1 MGFYRIVRITQCAG
15 MLLKL
20 TSNRS
25 KCRSTSI
32 PGELADGVNGNPTDP
47 KLIETLCFTR
57 PLDDWFVQKRE
68 QDSQFWKSYGMDF
81 PSMYFGS
88 NNGAFRIYPARHT
101 DKCGSY
107 DPRIRPWYV
116 AGSSGPKNI
125 IMILDTSGSMETRLP
140 LLKKAATRV
149 VQSLTVQDRIAI
161 IPFAS
166 TATKIVDPKGY
177 MYQGTS
183 ENIHI
188 LTQRINDLE
197 SKGNTN
203 FYEAFNAAFDV
214 FNTTIDQEL
223 SVNCNSAVL
232 FFTDG
237 VSSNVQGNDEVTRL
251 IQESIAA
258 IQPRLLDKPILL
270 FAYSISEDQEVHTFP
285 LQLSCKVDQGVWSLI
300 PNDEAIIESLSSYH
314 QLFALGLGSELN
326 EDFVAWVEPYPLATG
341 NRLGTTVSVP
351 VYDHSRTPHIFL
363 GVVGVDIPLAAIDAA
378 LGAENDDSAESI
390 SRVVSSS
397 RVICPILDLDQCE
410 MESFRRLSM
419 PEGYGHCVD
428 NCTTDELVEVKEVEC
443 PGRPDYPGNYWTNS
457 DVAHLDHLSRTCC
470 KINET
475 TASET
480 CLPFFT
486 IPTPSFIHSSSK
498 DKRGIIVGSIVAG
511 AAVLGGVFAFL
522 LYKKRARSEWG
533 QERSSA
539 FPVEPPFSMSSR
551 CNSAQEDVV
560 VEATVVLASPLYPS
574 RITASV

>member
-1 MGFYRIVRITQCAG
+1 MGFYRIVRITQCDG
-15 MLLKL
+15 MLLEL
-20 TSNRS
+20 ASNHS
-25 KCRSTSI
+25 ICRSIRI
-32 PGELADGVNGNPTDP
+32 PSELANGVDGTDP

-57 PLDDWFVQKRE
+57 TLDDWFVQKRE
-68 QDSQFWKSYGMDF
+68 QDSQFWKSYGVDF

-101 DKCGSY
+101 DNCGSY

-125 IMILDTSGSMETRLP
+125 IMILDISRSMKTRLP

-149 VQSLTVQDRIAI
+149 VQTLTVQDRIAI
-161 IPFAS
+161 IPFAT

-183 ENIHI
+183 ENIDL

-197 SKGNTN
+197 YGGGTN
-203 FYEAFNAAFDV
+203 FYDAFDAAFDV
-214 FNTTIDQEL
+214 FNATVDQEF

-237 VSSNVQGNDEVTRL
+237 EGRDGPGNDEVTRL
-251 IQESIAA
+251 IQERIAA
-258 IQPRLLDKPILL
+258 IQPQLSDKPILL
-270 FAYSISEDQEVHTFP
+270 FAYSISEDQKVHTFP
-285 LQLSCKVDQGVWSLI
+285 SQLSCTVDQGAWSLI
-300 PNDEAIIESLSSYH
+300 PNDEAIIESLSSYY

-326 EDFVAWVEPYPLATG
+326 EDFVAWVEPYQLATG

-363 GVVGVDIPLAAIDAA
+363 GVVGVDIPIAAIDAA
-378 LGAENDDSAESI
+378 LGAGNEDSAGVRAESM

-443 PGRPDYPGNYWTNS
+443 PGQPDYPDNYWTNS

-480 CLPFFT
+480 CPSSFT
-486 IPTPSFIHSSSK
+486 APIPSPSFIHSLSN
-498 DKRGIIVGSIVAG
+498 DKRGIMVGSIVAG
-511 AAVLGGVFAFL
+511 AAVLGGVFAFF
-522 LYKKRARSEWG
+522 LYKKRASSECG
-533 QERSSA
+533 QEKSSA
-539 FPVEPPFSMSSR
+539 FPVEKPFSMSDEGGQ
-551 CNSAQEDVV
+551 CNPPVRNPEWYSPKPSAPEQ
-560 VEATVVLASPLYPS
+560 
-574 RITASV
+574 